1 MAHCGGD
8 ELMRVGPGS
17 RESSYPVKLVD
28 PAAHRLKQPVFE
40 LSGSSA
46 MHIPHELQ
54 DEFSSQAGL
63 IERLRSSNYD
73 FGRLAARYEEVN
85 RNIHRIESEAEPAED
100 AVIEAFKKHRL
111 QLKDEIASFLARVER
126 RM

>member
-1 MAHCGGD
+1 
-8 ELMRVGPGS
+8 
-17 RESSYPVKLVD
+17 
-28 PAAHRLKQPVFE
+28 
-40 LSGSSA
+40 
-46 MHIPHELQ
+46 MHISHELQ

-63 IERLRSSNYD
+63 IERLRNSNHD

-85 RNIHRIESEAEPAED
+85 RNIHRIEAEEEPAED
-100 AVIEAFKKHRL
+100 AVVEAFKKQRL